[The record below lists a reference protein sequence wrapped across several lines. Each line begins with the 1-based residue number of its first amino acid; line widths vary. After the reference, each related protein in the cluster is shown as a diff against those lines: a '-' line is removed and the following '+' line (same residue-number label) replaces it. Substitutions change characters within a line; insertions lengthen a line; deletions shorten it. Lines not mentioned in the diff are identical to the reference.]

1 MPISYRI
8 DVERNLVLT
17 TGSGTL
23 TDNDIIQFK
32 ARLLQDPDFKPGMK
46 ELSDIRG
53 IDQLDITP
61 SGVQAMV
68 QQDARNSAEVASHKL
83 ALVVSKEVAYG
94 MARMYQTLTQSN
106 IETVG
111 VFRDIDEA
119 RAWLQLK

>member
-8 DVERNLVLT
+8 DLERNLVLT
-17 TGSGTL
+17 TASGTL
-23 TDNDIIQFK
+23 TDDDIVQLK
-32 ARLLQDPDFKPGMK
+32 TRLVRDPDFKPGMK

-53 IDQLDITP
+53 IDQLDVTP
-61 SGVQAMV
+61 GGVGAMV
-68 QQDARNSAEVASHKL
+68 QQDIRDSAEVASHKL

-94 MARMYQTLTQSN
+94 MARMYQTLTKSN
-106 IETVG
+106 IETVS

>member
-17 TGSGTL
+17 TASGTL
-23 TDNDIIQFK
+23 TDDDIVQHK
-32 ARLLQDPDFKPGMK
+32 ARLVRDPDFNSAMK

-53 IDQLDITP
+53 IDQLDVTP
-61 SGVQAMV
+61 GGVAAMV
-68 QQDARNSAEVASHKL
+68 QQDIRDSAAVASHKL

-94 MARMYQTLTQSN
+94 MARMYQTLTKSN
-106 IETVG
+106 IEAVG

>member
-68 QQDARNSAEVASHKL
+68 QQDARHSAEVASHKL